1 MNPASTV
8 LARPTRS
15 LPAGGALPGGCRYE
29 PKFDGF
35 RAVTRVATGQA
46 TIWSRHG
53 TDMTAA
59 FPELADAATA
69 QLPDGVTLDGEVV
82 AWADGRLDF
91 DILLR
96 RLNAGKA
103 RQAAFAERSPASLVL
118 FDVMEVAGRDIR
130 HHPFDVRR
138 ALLEELALDWRP
150 PLSLSPVTRDRD
162 EAVSWME
169 DMAAAGI
176 EGIVTKGGAQAYRPG
191 ERDWVKTK
199 RWETVDVTV
208 GAVTG
213 SLSRPRELIIGQV
226 VDGKLRIVGRTTPLT
241 PAQARTV
248 AGLIRPPRRAH
259 PWPEVV
265 SSSVVSRFRKTREP
279 VVLTLIEPVPAE
291 VSADAARTGYSFRH
305 PVRFVKLRTDLPQ
318 SSSSSVS
325 SS

>member
-1 MNPASTV
+1 MS
-8 LARPTRS
+8 LLEFDMTRGAHPVDVIEHVAHS
-15 LPAGGALPGGCRYE
+15 NDWSFERSGDDEITISVAGGWGDYHVS
-29 PKFDGF
+29 F
-35 RAVTRVATGQA
+35 
-46 TIWSRHG
+46 
-53 TDMTAA
+53 
-59 FPELADAATA
+59 
-69 QLPDGVTLDGEVV
+69 
-82 AWADGRLDF
+82 
-91 DILLR
+91 
-96 RLNAGKA
+96 
-103 RQAAFAERSPASLVL
+103 
-118 FDVMEVAGRDIR
+118 
-130 HHPFDVRR
+130 
-138 ALLEELALDWRP
+138 
-150 PLSLSPVTRDRD
+150 
-162 EAVSWME
+162 SWME